1 MWFFRAV
8 VVLVVPLFLSYP
20 WLLRLLD
27 WPCFKLGAV
36 QSTMRRLCQAPQ
48 DYLPLL
54 LVVLPLSLLTVWPG
68 KAFQYRVLIGAGM
81 FYGLSLAVAWNFD
94 RGLPGLLLLSGTA
107 AIILAKLSELDKA

>member
-20 WLLRLLD
+20 WLFRLFD
-27 WPCFKLGAV
+27 WSCSRFGAPH
-36 QSTMRRLCQAPQ
+36 STIRRLCLAPN

-54 LVVLPLSLLTVWPG
+54 MVVIPLSLLSVWPG
-68 KAFQYRVLIGAGM
+68 RAFQYRALIGAGM
-81 FYGLSLAVAWNFD
+81 FYGLSLALAWNFD

-107 AIILAKLSELDKA
+107 AVILAKLTELEKG